1 MGCGSKDNKI
11 VRDFVVQCYLAWL
24 IRVPLGPPLVP
35 SVLSEVKEFSLVPL
49 GLGKGVRPTEHS
61 QGSHCYGRIPIA
73 SIPWLPPYYSVRKKS
88 LSPEI
93 TRLTYFSHLWQ
104 NPPGQCYQ
112 AAGCPWGVE
121 GVLRPGGDRECLPWP
136 LVFSKAPSG
145 SFLFIGCLC

>member
-1 MGCGSKDNKI
+1 MDAPLTGLWRGACGSKDNKI

-61 QGSHCYGRIPIA
+61 QGNHCYGRIPIA

-93 TRLTYFSHLWQ
+93 TRLISATCGKTPLASGIGTSHKRL
-104 NPPGQCYQ
+104 
-112 AAGCPWGVE
+112 
-121 GVLRPGGDRECLPWP
+121 
-136 LVFSKAPSG
+136 
-145 SFLFIGCLC
+145 